1 LFIDE
6 FQDTVPAQTNIVR
19 LLAKQG
25 TTIVLIGDAEQ
36 SIFTFA
42 GAHPEHFRNFN
53 LPDLDEFTIED
64 NRRST
69 ERIVALLNH
78 VRCDELVQR
87 GKRATEGEPVLLLI
101 GEPGDAAQ
109 QARAFLANGESLLI
123 VARNASI
130 VQQTQTATMARTT
143 DPWDAIDNA
152 DGDRKIFL
160 HQLLAG
166 VVLARKQKFGN
177 AVETILRGI
186 RHTKGNL
193 KEPLQSTTPRSTQQ
207 RRAIAISLL
216 EALIGLGPALD
227 SMTLFAAYDHCRKT
241 LMSEFTGLTIKQIK
255 AGKFHD
261 VSEAHKC
268 CDLLLAV
275 RLTGNEEVR
284 DARTIHQA
292 KGTER
297 GNVLV
302 CLNGRDEAETQEHL
316 NHILYPAA
324 TSDEEQRITYVGI
337 SRARD
342 RLFLTTP
349 ILTAEQK
356 QRALELGLQVA
367 YVEKCS

>member
-1 LFIDE
+1 MRYGGACHRPGGGPCLDSPE
-6 FQDTVPAQTNIVR
+6 DNLKVTPRGTLQTDPVTMATSR
-19 LLAKQG
+19 PD
-25 TTIVLIGDAEQ
+25 V
-36 SIFTFA
+36 FA
-42 GAHPEHFRNFN
+42 GGDVAFGP
-53 LPDLDEFTIED
+53 
-64 NRRST
+64 
-69 ERIVALLNH
+69 RIIITAVA
-78 VRCDELVQR
+78 E
-87 GKRATEGEPVLLLI
+87 GKRAANSIAKFLAGRVPAEPRQARVTIYDTDQYRMKPDYEKLDRKSPPTLPLDRRI
-101 GEPGDAAQ
+101 GIAEVEKDLSGTRRALQADRCLKCHVGPVFNGDACI
-109 QARAFLANGESLLI
+109 LCGGC
-123 VARNASI
+123 
-130 VQQTQTATMARTT
+130 
-143 DPWDAIDNA
+143 A
-152 DGDRKIFL
+152 D
-160 HQLLAG
+160 
-166 VVLARKQKFGN
+166 VCN

-227 SMTLFAAYDHCRKT
+227 SMTLFSAYDHCRKT

-255 AGKFHD
+255 AGKFHG

-268 CDLLLAV
+268 GDLLLAV

-302 CLNGRDEAETQEHL
+302 RLNGRDEAETQEHL

-349 ILTAEQK
+349 ILTAEQE